1 VFFFSAEWKQ
11 EGVREGMLGW
21 ECNCYKYTAL
31 CFLSAKWKQEGPGGN
46 VGWECNCYKY
56 TALCFFVSRVE
67 AEEDQGGN
75 VGVGV

>member
-1 VFFFSAEWKQ
+1 MSIQ
-11 EGVREGMLGW
+11 
-21 ECNCYKYTAL
+21 L
-31 CFLSAKWKQEGPGGN
+31 CVFLSAKWKQEG
-46 VGWECNCYKY
+46 VREEMLGWECNCYKY